1 MTNLVVIHYN
11 GVIDIHSVGEK
22 CGIADAVMS
31 FNIFLPYSFNST
43 VYDIQWKRLKT
54 NECDTWYMNNYRD
67 TLRSEDDKQILTPM
81 LQT

>member
-43 VYDIQWKRLKT
+43 VYDIQ
-54 NECDTWYMNNYRD
+54 
-67 TLRSEDDKQILTPM
+67 
-81 LQT
+81 